1 MLRGVALFLLAFCTW
16 CANAAAQ
23 TSVPAQLD
31 IQGHRGARGL
41 MPENSMPAFKKAL
54 SLRVP
59 TLELDLQLTQD
70 HVFVV
75 YHDAK
80 LDPERCVYDD
90 GRKVTKQAI
99 AQLRYDALAHIDC
112 GRVANPRFPKQQTV
126 AATRIPRLQD
136 VLALASGADYPVRLS
151 VEIKWSKRSD
161 GLTEAAYAR
170 QLLTSLKQYGLT
182 QRTIVQSFHAPAL
195 LAVGSMDPTVRRAIL
210 VRQPDEYDAAVKQS
224 RATILSPRYDGL
236 RHQDVEHFQRA
247 GIAVIP
253 WTVNEAADLCRLIA
267 WGVDGLITDYPDR
280 AMWLVKNDNCRTGK

>member
-1 MLRGVALFLLAFCTW
+1 MLRSVAIFLVASCMW
-16 CANAAAQ
+16 CAHAAAQ

-75 YHDAK
+75 HHDAK

-112 GRVANPRFPKQQTV
+112 GRVANPHFPKQQTV

-136 VLALASGADYPVRLS
+136 VLTLTRGADYPVRLN
-151 VEIKWSKRSD
+151 VEIKWSKRED

-170 QLLTSLKQYGLT
+170 RLLTLLKQYGMT
-182 QRTIVQSFHAPAL
+182 QRTIVQSFHAPVL
-195 LAVGSMDPTVRRAIL
+195 LAVGSMDPMVRRAIL

-236 RHQDVEHFQRA
+236 RHQDVERFQRA